1 MKTSTAYKILVEK
14 ELIIE
19 YYTGEVRAHDFISL
33 KERICKEP
41 DYDFSFDTI
50 IDIRDAALAID
61 ENDLSN
67 ILAFINIKFKDAA
80 GRKSAYLT
88 ASPNDVVQTTM
99 YASLNEINNKLHM
112 QMGTFS
118 TVKAVSKWFGYNG
131 TTTDLIESTIA
142 QLKEKVK

>member
-41 DYDFSFDTI
+41 DYDFSFNTI
-50 IDIRDAALAID
+50 LDIRDATLAID

-99 YASLNEINNKLHM
+99 YASLNEINNQLHM
-112 QMGTFS
+112 KMGTFS